1 MPFDYGFVGI
11 GIPWSIRY
19 ADYLSPSLNM
29 LTRYR
34 ICQITGY

>member
-1 MPFDYGFVGI
+1 MMSSDYGFEGI
-11 GIPWSIRY
+11 DILWSIRY
-19 ADYLSPSLNM
+19 ADYLSPVNM